1 MHPHKFCWSVLL
13 CFIHHAIIVNFSIMY
28 KENVIVGARVN
39 NKAYTTFDTV
49 I

>member
-1 MHPHKFCWSVLL
+1 
-13 CFIHHAIIVNFSIMY
+13 MY

-49 I
+49 IWGTYQVSRIRPPIE